1 MEKTFKVSKLI
12 ADAGICSR
20 RKAELLIKEGRVKL
34 NNKILTSVPERATIK
49 DLIRVD
55 NKKIT
60 SKKEPRL
67 WKYYKPIGKLTT
79 NYDPLGRKTIFEDLP
94 KNLPRVITVGR
105 LDFNSEGLLL
115 LTNSG
120 ILARYLELPENS
132 LARKYLVKIKGK
144 INIQKLKNLEKGITI
159 KGIKYK
165 SIKVSILKKNKD
177 SARIEMRLMEG
188 KNREIRK
195 IINFLGWKINKL
207 QRISYGPIQLNKL
220 KKDEVEEININKY
233 FKKIP

>member
-49 DLIRVD
+49 DLIKVD

-60 SKKEPRL
+60 SKKETRL
-67 WKYYKPIGKLTT
+67 WKYYKPVGKLTT

-94 KNLPRVITVGR
+94 KNLPRVVTVGR

-120 ILARYLELPENS
+120 VLARYLELPENS
-132 LARKYLVKIKGK
+132 LTRKYVVKIKGK
-144 INIQKLKNLEKGITI
+144 IDIKKLKNLEKGITI

-165 SIKVSILKKNKD
+165 SIKVSILEKNKE
-177 SARIEMRLMEG
+177 SAKIEMALMEG